1 MKVVFMSK
9 WSEIARNFTL
19 VAQLGLTLLMPL
31 LMCLGVCWFIT
42 SRFSVG
48 GWVYIIGFF
57 FGLGG
62 SFMSAYKFYLAEDKK
77 NKKSDNK
84 KKYNF
89 NSHM

>member
-1 MKVVFMSK
+1 MSK

-31 LMCLGVCWFIT
+31 LMCLGLCWFIT
-42 SRFSVG
+42 TRFGVG
-48 GWVYIIGFF
+48 GWVYILGFF

-62 SFMSAYKFYLAEDKK
+62 SFMSAYKFYLAEEKK

-84 KKYNF
+84 KKFFF